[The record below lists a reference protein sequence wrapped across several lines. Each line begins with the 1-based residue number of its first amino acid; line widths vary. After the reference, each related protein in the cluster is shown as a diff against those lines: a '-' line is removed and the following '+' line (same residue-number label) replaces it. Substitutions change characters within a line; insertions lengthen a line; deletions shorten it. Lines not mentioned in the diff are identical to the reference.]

1 MHQYEGRQDFI
12 EFHSG
17 FGLYMLR
24 PRKDTGMNKI
34 QEIALK
40 VNAIGQELAP
50 DGNYELSI
58 TGHSLGGALATVLG
72 KTLYLCASLWCYL
85 LDHNLHVIS
94 LQAFIWQRQKMFTP
108 SRFASSRKYTCVWVS
123 FLAAVTRR
131 LIQIPNSESHP

>member
-1 MHQYEGRQDFI
+1 MNSDTTCSCSLSFILSPHQLWLTIIQVSGHNWLLNVKLKTSQVVNPIMHQYEGRQDFI

-24 PRKDTGMNKI
+24 PRKDTGLNKI

-40 VNAIGQELAP
+40 VDAIGQELAP

-72 KTLYLCASLWCYL
+72 ETLFMRHPLVL
-85 LDHNLHVIS
+85 L
-94 LQAFIWQRQKMFTP
+94 A
-108 SRFASSRKYTCVWVS
+108 
-123 FLAAVTRR
+123 
-131 LIQIPNSESHP
+131 

>member
-17 FGLYMLR
+17 FSLYMLR
-24 PRKDTGMNKI
+24 PRKDTGLNKI

-40 VNAIGQELAP
+40 VNAIAQELAP

-72 KTLYLCASLWCYL
+72 ETLYLCASLWCYL
-85 LDHNLHVIS
+85 LDHNLQCNLS
-94 LQAFIWQRQKMFTP
+94 SGFYMA
-108 SRFASSRKYTCVWVS
+108 ASKNIH
-123 FLAAVTRR
+123 AK
-131 LIQIPNSESHP
+131 QIRIFS